1 MRSIQFSKWDPSG
14 NTTLFFPQDTPGNHA
29 ALAHGALLQQKLGG
43 EQAGFVDTQNGSLI
57 MAGGEFCVNATRCF
71 GALLD
76 LCALRQ
82 GIHFSPSS
90 PRAYLVRVS
99 GWPDSIPLR
108 VTGSLPSWQVEATL
122 RFRSLPVLQRGSR
135 KSSGGVPRHRAP
147 SHQHGAA
154 PRPRTFPGGRNA
166 NSQGNRTGQPRSSR
180 RRMVE
185 EAGQRT
191 FHRSHRL
198 RPRCGYALCRAGMW
212 ISDHFPGAASFPA
225 DGEIPDGHPSAQRG
239 RSVRI
244 HRGGARR
251 AVRGYRQRFRQA
263 LSRRP
268 LLHRGLAQHR
278 QVSILHLRHP
288 VGA

>member
-122 RFRSLPVLQRGSR
+122 RFRSLPVLQREAG
-135 KSSGGVPRHRAP
+135 KDLVEFPGIAHLLINTALHP
-147 SHQHGAA
+147 A
-154 PRPRTFPGGRNA
+154 PRPSPEEGMRILRETGLASREAAGAVWWRK
-166 NSQGNRTGQPRSSR
+166 QGNGLSIDPIVYVRDADKIG
-180 RRMVE
+180 
-185 EAGQRT
+185 
-191 FHRSHRL
+191 
-198 RPRCGYALCRAGMW
+198 RA
-212 ISDHFPGAASFPA
+212 H
-225 DGEIPDGHPSAQRG
+225 
-239 RSVRI
+239 V
-244 HRGGARR
+244 
-251 AVRGYRQRFRQA
+251 
-263 LSRRP
+263 
-268 LLHRGLAQHR
+268 
-278 QVSILHLRHP
+278 
-288 VGA
+288 

>member
-108 VTGSLPSWQVEATL
+108 VTGSRLRGRLKPPSAFVPFPFFRGKPEKIWWSSPASRTFSSTRRCTPPQDLPRRKECEFSGKQDWPAAKQPA
-122 RFRSLPVLQRGSR
+122 PYGGGSR
-135 KSSGGVPRHRAP
+135 
-147 SHQHGAA
+147 AA
-154 PRPRTFPGGRNA
+154 DFP
-166 NSQGNRTGQPRSSR
+166 
-180 RRMVE
+180 
-185 EAGQRT
+185 
-191 FHRSHRL
+191 
-198 RPRCGYALCRAGMW
+198 
-212 ISDHFPGAASFPA
+212 
-225 DGEIPDGHPSAQRG
+225 
-239 RSVRI
+239 
-244 HRGGARR
+244 
-251 AVRGYRQRFRQA
+251 
-263 LSRRP
+263 
-268 LLHRGLAQHR
+268 
-278 QVSILHLRHP
+278 
-288 VGA
+288 

>member
-122 RFRSLPVLQRGSR
+122 LFRSLPVLQREAG
-135 KSSGGVPRHRAP
+135 KDLVE
-147 SHQHGAA
+147 
-154 PRPRTFPGGRNA
+154 FPGIDPIVYVRDA
-166 NSQGNRTGQPRSSR
+166 DTLCAEQ
-180 RRMVE
+180 
-185 EAGQRT
+185 A
-191 FHRSHRL
+191 
-198 RPRCGYALCRAGMW
+198 CGSATISLALLL
-212 ISDHFPGAASFPA
+212 F
-225 DGEIPDGHPSAQRG
+225 QQTG
-239 RSVRI
+239 RSRMDI
-244 HRGGARR
+244 
-251 AVRGYRQRFRQA
+251 RQPSGDV
-263 LSRRP
+263 LS
-268 LLHRGLAQHR
+268 
-278 QVSILHLRHP
+278 VSIEEEPGGLYGVSVSGSVRLSAEGRFYTED
-288 VGA
+288 

>member
-122 RFRSLPVLQRGSR
+122 RFRSLPVLQREAG
-135 KSSGGVPRHRAP
+135 KALVE
-147 SHQHGAA
+147 
-154 PRPRTFPGGRNA
+154 FPGIAHLLINTALHPAPGPSPEEGMRIL
-166 NSQGNRTGQPRSSR
+166 RETGLDSR
-180 RRMVE
+180 
-185 EAGQRT
+185 EA
-191 FHRSHRL
+191 
-198 RPRCGYALCRAGMW
+198 AG
-212 ISDHFPGAASFPA
+212 
-225 DGEIPDGHPSAQRG
+225 
-239 RSVRI
+239 
-244 HRGGARR
+244 
-251 AVRGYRQRFRQA
+251 AV
-263 LSRRP
+263 
-268 LLHRGLAQHR
+268 
-278 QVSILHLRHP
+278 
-288 VGA
+288 

>member
-122 RFRSLPVLQRGSR
+122 RFRSLPVLQREAGKDLVESSPASRTFSSTRRCTPPQDLPRRKECEFSGKQDWPAAKQPAPYGGGSR
-135 KSSGGVPRHRAP
+135 
-147 SHQHGAA
+147 AA
-154 PRPRTFPGGRNA
+154 DFP
-166 NSQGNRTGQPRSSR
+166 
-180 RRMVE
+180 
-185 EAGQRT
+185 
-191 FHRSHRL
+191 
-198 RPRCGYALCRAGMW
+198 
-212 ISDHFPGAASFPA
+212 
-225 DGEIPDGHPSAQRG
+225 
-239 RSVRI
+239 
-244 HRGGARR
+244 
-251 AVRGYRQRFRQA
+251 
-263 LSRRP
+263 
-268 LLHRGLAQHR
+268 
-278 QVSILHLRHP
+278 
-288 VGA
+288 